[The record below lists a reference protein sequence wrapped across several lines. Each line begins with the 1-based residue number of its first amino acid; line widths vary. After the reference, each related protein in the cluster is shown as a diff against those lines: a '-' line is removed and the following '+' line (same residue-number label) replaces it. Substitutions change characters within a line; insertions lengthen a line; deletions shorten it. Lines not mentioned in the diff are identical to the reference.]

1 MFKRVKK
8 NWNMLWPLLA
18 LTVVAVIIFL
28 ERMGVAEN
36 FLKGDQE
43 IAQNERTRPTIEIPD
58 TVLFVSRRESNSADF
73 ASEMEQILDDMRQSY
88 EIVYVEDV
96 EKEEFGEQ
104 LAQYHKAVICFTDL
118 DMMGEQIS
126 VLSDWV
132 KQGGCMMNMATFDVC
147 SNLQVIAGKMGI
159 LEGADSYGSVSNVI

>member
-43 IAQNERTRPTIEIPD
+43 IAQNERT
-58 TVLFVSRRESNSADF
+58 LFSFLGKNDENSLKYF
-73 ASEMEQILDDMRQSY
+73 VQKVCIQT
-88 EIVYVEDV
+88 
-96 EKEEFGEQ
+96 G
-104 LAQYHKAVICFTDL
+104 
-118 DMMGEQIS
+118 
-126 VLSDWV
+126 
-132 KQGGCMMNMATFDVC
+132 KQFC
-147 SNLQVIAGKMGI
+147 
-159 LEGADSYGSVSNVI
+159 

>member
-43 IAQNERTRPTIEIPD
+43 IAQNERTRP
-58 TVLFVSRRESNSADF
+58 
-73 ASEMEQILDDMRQSY
+73 Q
-88 EIVYVEDV
+88 
-96 EKEEFGEQ
+96 
-104 LAQYHKAVICFTDL
+104 
-118 DMMGEQIS
+118 
-126 VLSDWV
+126 
-132 KQGGCMMNMATFDVC
+132 
-147 SNLQVIAGKMGI
+147 
-159 LEGADSYGSVSNVI
+159 

>member
-58 TVLFVSRRESNSADF
+58 TVLFVSRKKSSGNSLH
-73 ASEMEQILDDMRQSY
+73 STIRR
-88 EIVYVEDV
+88 
-96 EKEEFGEQ
+96 
-104 LAQYHKAVICFTDL
+104 
-118 DMMGEQIS
+118 
-126 VLSDWV
+126 
-132 KQGGCMMNMATFDVC
+132 
-147 SNLQVIAGKMGI
+147 
-159 LEGADSYGSVSNVI
+159 

>member
-73 ASEMEQILDDMRQSY
+73 ASEMEQILDDPYSGIGRRTCP
-88 EIVYVEDV
+88 VPHLRD
-96 EKEEFGEQ
+96 
-104 LAQYHKAVICFTDL
+104 
-118 DMMGEQIS
+118 
-126 VLSDWV
+126 
-132 KQGGCMMNMATFDVC
+132 C
-147 SNLQVIAGKMGI
+147 STSQTQR
-159 LEGADSYGSVSNVI
+159 

>member
-58 TVLFVSRRESNSADF
+58 TVLF
-73 ASEMEQILDDMRQSY
+73 
-88 EIVYVEDV
+88 
-96 EKEEFGEQ
+96 KG
-104 LAQYHKAVICFTDL
+104 
-118 DMMGEQIS
+118 
-126 VLSDWV
+126 
-132 KQGGCMMNMATFDVC
+132 KQFC
-147 SNLQVIAGKMGI
+147 
-159 LEGADSYGSVSNVI
+159 